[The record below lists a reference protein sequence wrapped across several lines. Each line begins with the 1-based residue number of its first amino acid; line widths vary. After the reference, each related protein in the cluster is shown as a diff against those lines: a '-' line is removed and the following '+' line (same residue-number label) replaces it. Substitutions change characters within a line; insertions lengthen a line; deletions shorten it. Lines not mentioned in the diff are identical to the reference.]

1 MQDSFFMKY
10 RIMTLLFFLI
20 AFILIDVY
28 VFQAILNVSRDWP
41 VMWKALFRYGFWVP
55 TILFFIA
62 MFWWTF
68 ADPYSISAGM
78 RNWLITGLFATYFS
92 KLFGVP
98 FLLIDDGQRLVRWA
112 TKIFTK
118 DEGNAL
124 PGEVINRSQFLSQA
138 AMVATA
144 IPFGAMAYGII
155 SGAHDYRLKRVSLKL
170 PNLPKEFDGI
180 RIAQVSDIH
189 SGSFFDKTAVKGGV
203 ELVMNNKP
211 DLIFFTGDLVNNESS
226 EVKEYIDVFN
236 KLRAPLGVFSVTGNH
251 DYGDYKNWAS
261 KEAKQQNFKDLIE
274 AHKLLGFDLLMN
286 ENRFIEQGGEKL
298 AIIGIENWGAGR
310 FTKYGKLDQ
319 AYSGTEEAAAKI
331 LLSHDPSHWDAEV
344 RSKYKDID
352 LMLSGHTHGFQFGVE
367 LGGFKWSPV
376 QYVYKQWA
384 GLYQE
389 DNQHLY
395 VNRGFGYLGYPGR
408 VGMPPEITIIEL
420 KKA

>member
-10 RIMTLLFFLI
+10 RIMTLLFFLV
-20 AFILIDVY
+20 AFILIDLY
-28 VFQAILNVSRDWP
+28 VFQAVLNVSKDWP
-41 VMWKALFRYGFWVP
+41 VMWKAMLRYGFWIPSV
-55 TILFFIA
+55 LCFMA

-92 KLFGVP
+92 KLFGVI
-98 FLLIDDGQRLVRWA
+98 FLLIDDGQRLVRWI

-118 DEGNAL
+118 EEGNTL
-124 PGEVINRSQFLSQA
+124 PGEVINRSEFLSQA

-155 SGAHDYRLKRVSLKL
+155 SGAHDYRLKRVSLNL
-170 PNLPKEFDGI
+170 PNLPKAFDGI

-189 SGSFFDKTAVKGGV
+189 SGSFFNKTAVRGGV
-203 ELVMNNKP
+203 ELVMDNKP
-211 DLIFFTGDLVNNESS
+211 DMIFFTGDLVNNESS

-286 ENRFIEQGGEKL
+286 ENRFVEQGGERL

-319 AYSGTEEAAAKI
+319 AYAGTEEAATKI

-344 RSKYKDID
+344 RPKYKDID

-376 QYVYKQWA
+376 QYAYKQWA
-384 GLYQE
+384 GLYKE
-389 DNQHLY
+389 GNQHLY